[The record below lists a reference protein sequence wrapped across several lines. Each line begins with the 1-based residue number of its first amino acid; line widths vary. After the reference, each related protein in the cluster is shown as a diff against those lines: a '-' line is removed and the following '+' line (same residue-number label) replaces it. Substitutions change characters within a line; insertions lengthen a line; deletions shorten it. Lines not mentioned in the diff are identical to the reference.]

1 MRDSN
6 QNKYTSKGCMA
17 DIATTTLTW
26 SYVGGVWGA
35 FNPYPIEA
43 IKAGGKFIPLRP
55 FSSLPSIGY
64 YAGIFGSIALVKC
77 TTSGTFA
84 LARNKLDVWNDL
96 AVTFPPNSRL
106 SSSRQNFVGLCFGL
120 HAACRLP
127 MDDDDNGAVSLTA
140 KPDHPLYIASE
151 RPIMSSHTSNK
162 SGDTIAGGL
171 LTGNLWGAPFPP
183 RPKAIAT
190 FLASAD
196 FVPGC
201 QTLLHSLKTHLAPIS
216 DDQYPPEIIVLLSSK
231 MTNDVSKYDFLHP
244 IFCDR
249 IMRVDHIPISKNMD
263 ALENSENNKKSS
275 HIQSW
280 DDNCGWTKLRLFEL
294 ESYDT
299 ILYIDAD
306 CLVVKDVSPLLHI
319 DESPTSRTNNTA
331 DAKRMGLLAAA
342 PDIFPP
348 DRFNAGVMVLR
359 PSKLVF
365 DQMMSRLPNSSSK
378 PNDSSTECCTSYDGG
393 DTGFLNSFYPGW
405 FHEMPS
411 YSRLSFG
418 YNAQRFMHH
427 CTYNKQ
433 PKYWD
438 DAIDDL
444 RIIHFSSSPKPW
456 EISTDNNS
464 HDEVKEYTS
473 YLSSNDECSLQLAK
487 SGKLERMWHDA
498 YKQSQR
504 YHEEELQK
512 QSALKRRRVPDQR
525 KSASTASF
533 RSTTPRSS
541 APPPSRL
548 QQQQNPHSMAQR
560 RYKELRKAGMDMK
573 QAMLASRTEYGLDKA
588 DNRDA
593 GKAVGQMFGL
603 A

>member
-1 MRDSN
+1 
-6 QNKYTSKGCMA
+6 
-17 DIATTTLTW
+17 
-26 SYVGGVWGA
+26 
-35 FNPYPIEA
+35 
-43 IKAGGKFIPLRP
+43 
-55 FSSLPSIGY
+55 
-64 YAGIFGSIALVKC
+64 
-77 TTSGTFA
+77 
-84 LARNKLDVWNDL
+84 
-96 AVTFPPNSRL
+96 
-106 SSSRQNFVGLCFGL
+106 
-120 HAACRLP
+120 
-127 MDDDDNGAVSLTA
+127 
-140 KPDHPLYIASE
+140 
-151 RPIMSSHTSNK
+151 
-162 SGDTIAGGL
+162 
-171 LTGNLWGAPFPP
+171 
-183 RPKAIAT
+183 
-190 FLASAD
+190 
-196 FVPGC
+196 
-201 QTLLHSLKTHLAPIS
+201 
-216 DDQYPPEIIVLLSSK
+216 
-231 MTNDVSKYDFLHP
+231 
-244 IFCDR
+244 
-249 IMRVDHIPISKNMD
+249 MD

-464 HDEVKEYTS
+464 RDEVKEYTS